1 MKAKAAAAVVI
12 AILVVGVAA
21 YATFVLVGHTPGVES
36 SQSSSKVPSAS
47 CSITGAPVGGEL
59 QVLSD
64 SGTPIAG
71 AQVKG
76 SSTAY
81 CDGQAQVIRL
91 PVVTTNSSGWVDLEP
106 VYAAYD
112 LTVTYSGHTYS
123 VSLPNQPMF
132 ATYAVLRL
140 PSGAYATSYCFGGSH
155 CGLHPSAAAAYTVNA
170 TLVSRFCS
178 NSSAIA
184 KTGGQAAELQ
194 PTGSMGP
201 VGFSIVNAGWKNAG
215 STPLSV
221 EAVCIDAVGVVP
233 AGVAN
238 VGPTATTL
246 RLSVSPSGPIEPGQ
260 QANITASF
268 EEGSGFYYMPQG
280 GLGITVIASDGSSVS
295 VTGPEGVGYLVTT
308 KSPVP
313 VVSIENA
320 SISGGGTPKLSAQ
333 LSFDS
338 SDPITEVDVYVDGT
352 YIGTVGVGH
361 DTAAQGA
368 PTQYSVSYDLRIV
381 EPGRVQIVTGGQY
394 SISFVAATRAFTETS
409 VSISVAAG

>member
-1 MKAKAAAAVVI
+1 
-12 AILVVGVAA
+12 
-21 YATFVLVGHTPGVES
+21 
-36 SQSSSKVPSAS
+36 
-47 CSITGAPVGGEL
+47 
-59 QVLSD
+59 
-64 SGTPIAG
+64 
-71 AQVKG
+71 
-76 SSTAY
+76 
-81 CDGQAQVIRL
+81 
-91 PVVTTNSSGWVDLEP
+91 
-106 VYAAYD
+106 
-112 LTVTYSGHTYS
+112 
-123 VSLPNQPMF
+123 
-132 ATYAVLRL
+132 
-140 PSGAYATSYCFGGSH
+140 
-155 CGLHPSAAAAYTVNA
+155 
-170 TLVSRFCS
+170 
-178 NSSAIA
+178 
-184 KTGGQAAELQ
+184 
-194 PTGSMGP
+194 
-201 VGFSIVNAGWKNAG
+201 
-215 STPLSV
+215 
-221 EAVCIDAVGVVP
+221 
-233 AGVAN
+233 
-238 VGPTATTL
+238 
-246 RLSVSPSGPIEPGQ
+246 
-260 QANITASF
+260 
-268 EEGSGFYYMPQG
+268 MPQG